1 MTLAVVTLQGRR
13 RFCGRNPHLV
23 DRAETVLHL
32 HRIVGALHDAELLPL
47 PVLRT
52 RKVSGSGQVS
62 ELLQAD
68 RLKVWSD
75 PRPRHEGRGISPTS
89 GGSDLPSEF
98 RSHARLVRHYD
109 TLHGVQLGDLLPSKR
124 PARRPRERGKTEGES
139 AFVSVE
145 SRERSAPPRGLVL
158 VSHPQGPRGRYEGQ
172 DSDPDPIPSPPF
184 FLLPRSSVAFFAF
197 ELSVCRVG
205 HRQAALGRG
214 RGHHPRSGSADP
226 PATSCPRA
234 RLTDTVCLVRS
245 PLSLQIA
252 GLIVELPKIG
262 SWDDGSK

>member
-1 MTLAVVTLQGRR
+1 MVEVFGGVSVTLAVVTLQGRR

-139 AFVSVE
+139 ALVLSPR
-145 SRERSAPPRGLVL
+145 SDPPRREGWFLSHIHKVPEAAMKARTATQILFLLHHFFFFPAPPLPFLPLNFPFVVL
-158 VSHPQGPRGRYEGQ
+158 GIGKLPLGEVGAIILA
-172 DSDPDPIPSPPF
+172 PDRPNFPPLPVLAPASPTQ
-184 FLLPRSSVAFFAF
+184 S
-197 ELSVCRVG
+197 
-205 HRQAALGRG
+205 AL
-214 RGHHPRSGSADP
+214 
-226 PATSCPRA
+226 
-234 RLTDTVCLVRS
+234 
-245 PLSLQIA
+245 
-252 GLIVELPKIG
+252 
-262 SWDDGSK
+262 

>member
-1 MTLAVVTLQGRR
+1 MVTLAVVTLQGRR

-139 AFVSVE
+139 ALVLSPG
-145 SRERSAPPRGLVL
+145 SAPPRREGWFL
-158 VSHPQGPRGRYEGQ
+158 SHIHKVPEAPEAAMKARTATQ
-172 DSDPDPIPSPPF
+172 IL
-184 FLLPRSSVAFFAF
+184 FLLHHFFFFPAPPLPF
-197 ELSVCRVG
+197 LPLNFPFVVLGIGKLPLGEVG
-205 HRQAALGRG
+205 AIILAPDRPNPPPLPVLAPASPTQSAL
-214 RGHHPRSGSADP
+214 
-226 PATSCPRA
+226 
-234 RLTDTVCLVRS
+234 
-245 PLSLQIA
+245 
-252 GLIVELPKIG
+252 
-262 SWDDGSK
+262 